1 VLRTRSRS
9 PSTTPPPPP
18 SLSLPLLRPD
28 QTAIVRHP
36 ARLKCLAMGRRW
48 GKTLMAG
55 SLALQCARRGAAV
68 AWVVPT
74 YKNARPV
81 WRFLE
86 SRVRPLAPRVVLN
99 RADRT
104 AEFPS
109 GGWVGVYSADN
120 DVGLRGEAFD
130 LVIVDEAAQVAEATY
145 TDVILPTLAD
155 RDGRCLLIS
164 TPRGRDW
171 FWREWTAALAD
182 GTDRAAWTAP
192 SSANPV
198 PAIQRAAALA
208 ASRVP
213 ERTYRQEWLAEFVED
228 GGGVIRNVRRQATAV
243 RQDRAMDGH
252 AYRFGVDWGR
262 TTDATAI
269 AVYDTTIA
277 ACVALDRFTDTA
289 YAVQVGRLKGL
300 VERFRPTTVVAER
313 NGMGEPLVELLQRE
327 RVPVKPF
334 LTTNQ
339 SKADLIDALALAFET
354 GAITI
359 PDDPILVAELE
370 AYEAAR
376 LPSGLL
382 RYGAPAG
389 LHDDCV
395 TALALAVGVEARRW
409 VPL

>member
-1 VLRTRSRS
+1 
-9 PSTTPPPPP
+9 
-18 SLSLPLLRPD
+18 
-28 QTAIVRHP
+28 
-36 ARLKCLAMGRRW
+36 MGRRY

-55 SLALQCARRGAAV
+55 SLALACADHGGAV

-81 WRFLE
+81 WRFCE
-86 SRVRPLAPRVVLN
+86 ASCAPLAPRVRLN
-99 RADRT
+99 KTDRT
-104 AEFPS
+104 VEFPS
-109 GGWVGVYSADN
+109 GGWLGVYSADN

-130 LVIVDEAAQVAEATY
+130 LVIVDEAAQVAEETY

-155 RDGRCLLIS
+155 RGGRCYLIS

-171 FWREWTAALAD
+171 FWREFLAAQAD
-182 GTDRAAWTAP
+182 GVDRAAWTAP
-192 SSANPV
+192 SSANPL
-198 PAIQRAAALA
+198 PSIQRAAALA
-208 ASRVP
+208 RERVSD
-213 ERTYRQEWLAEFVED
+213 RTYRQEWLGEFIQD
-228 GGGVIRNVRRQATAV
+228 GGGILRHVREAATATP
-243 RQDRAMDGH
+243 QDRGQEGH
-252 AYRFGVDWGR
+252 TYRFGVDWGR
-262 TTDATAI
+262 THDATAI
-269 AVYDTTIA
+269 AVYDTTLS

-327 RVPVKPF
+327 RVPVRPF

-359 PDDPILVAELE
+359 VDDPILIAELE

>member
-1 VLRTRSRS
+1 
-9 PSTTPPPPP
+9 
-18 SLSLPLLRPD
+18 
-28 QTAIVRHP
+28 
-36 ARLKCLAMGRRW
+36 MGRRW

-55 SLALQCARRGAAV
+55 SVALRCANQGGAV

-81 WRFLE
+81 WRFCE
-86 SRVRPLAPRVVLN
+86 QRCAPLAGPVLVN
-99 RADRT
+99 RSDRT
-104 AEFPS
+104 VEFPG

-155 RDGRCLLIS
+155 RDGRCYLIS

-171 FWREWTAALAD
+171 FWREWLAAQAD

-192 SSANPV
+192 SSANPL
-198 PAIQRAAALA
+198 PSIRRAAALA
-208 ASRVP
+208 RGRVSD
-213 ERTYRQEWLAEFVED
+213 RTYRQEWLAEFVDD
-228 GGGVIRNVRRQATAV
+228 GGGVLRRVREAATAMP
-243 RQDRAMDGH
+243 QERALDGH

-269 AVYDTTIA
+269 AVLDTTIDA
-277 ACVALDRFTDTA
+277 LVALDRFTDTA
-289 YAVQVGRLKGL
+289 YATQVGRLTAL
-300 VERFRPTTVVAER
+300 YERFRPAVVVAER
-313 NGMGEPLVELLQRE
+313 NSMGDPLVEQLQRSG
-327 RVPVKPF
+327 VPVRPF
-334 LTTNQ
+334 LTTNA

-354 GAITI
+354 AALTI
-359 PDDPILVAELE
+359 VDDPVLIGELE
-370 AYEAAR
+370 AYEAER

-395 TALALAVGVEARRW
+395 MALALAHGVREPDWR
-409 VPL
+409 VF